1 MEVTISLPYGLSI
14 SEAHVF
20 FFLTCIISLNSLVL
34 GYIISL
40 WPILQIREV
49 RFRKLE

>member
-20 FFLTCIISLNSLVL
+20 FFFLLVL
-34 GYIISL
+34 SHLI
-40 WPILQIREV
+40 P
-49 RFRKLE
+49 